1 MFTYI
6 RMSMIH
12 GSKEPIVHGPWSMVH
27 GPWSM
32 AKKTTIRY
40 RLRAVVLLA
49 VVLLSPGCGR
59 KAEEKKEV
67 IPIRAMRVEPR
78 TVSRTLDYASNIE
91 AWDKAEVFP
100 KVGGK
105 ILEKL
110 KEDGSPIAKGETIA
124 YIDRDEVGFKFEKA
138 PVESPL
144 SGIVG
149 RVYVDKG
156 TNVTP
161 QTAVAL
167 VVDIDRI
174 KVRLDVPEKY
184 LPQVSIGQQARVRV
198 EAYPGEVFTGTV
210 TRISPIVETETRT
223 APIEIVIDNPGH
235 RLKPGMFAGIQLIL
249 EKREN
254 VPAVMKEAVIGREPS
269 AYVFVVNGGVAR
281 MRDVTLGIG
290 ENDRIEVL
298 KGLTAGDLVAVMGQE
313 RLRDGAAV
321 SVEVDT
327 NSPQP
332 TVHSPQ

>member
-1 MFTYI
+1 MRQYI
-6 RMSMIH
+6 TLS
-12 GSKEPIVHGPWSMVH
+12 IVIL
-27 GPWSM
+27 
-32 AKKTTIRY
+32 A
-40 RLRAVVLLA
+40 AALA
-49 VVLLSPGCGR
+49 VPGCGK

-110 KEDGSPIAKGETIA
+110 KEDGAPIAKGETIA

-144 SGIVG
+144 TGIIG

-156 TNVTP
+156 TNVTT

-167 VVDIDRI
+167 VVDIDRV
-174 KVRLDVPEKY
+174 KVHLDVPEKY
-184 LPQVSIGQQARVRV
+184 LPQLLLGQKARVGV

-223 APIEIVIDNPGH
+223 APIEISIDNPGH
-235 RLKPGMFAGIQLIL
+235 RLKPGMFASINLVL
-249 EKREN
+249 EEKKN
-254 VPAVMKEAVIGREPS
+254 VPAVMKEAIMGRKPS
-269 AYVFVVNGGVAR
+269 TYVFVVNGGVAR

-321 SVEVDT
+321 SVEVDKG
-327 NSPQP
+327 SR
-332 TVHSPQ
+332 